1 MTGEEIIEMYEG
13 GLLTLRGTLERIAA
27 LAAADD
33 IDRILSSLPLVWR
46 KDVELYIFDMY
57 DNDADSDDF
66 ISIGDPEPDLDLR
79 RKRIAALR
87 AWIALRRTGMHKE

>member
-1 MTGEEIIEMYEG
+1 MTAEEIIETYEG
-13 GLLTLRGTLERIAA
+13 GLLTLRGALERIAT
-27 LAAADD
+27 LAAAGD
-33 IDRILSSLPLVWR
+33 IELSLGSLPLVWR

-66 ISIGDPEPDLDLR
+66 ISIGDPEPDLDLQ

-87 AWIALRRTGMHKE
+87 AWIAIRRAGIHKE